1 MMIEAESHSQ
11 VAALREENPNATIVV
26 IDHKRRFVYRPHM
39 DRPIIMP
46 KDGVSKPRV
55 KKK

>member
-1 MMIEAESHSQ
+1 MIEAESHSQ